1 MDTNFDGGYEHSQ
14 CRRGVQQSAARADLP
29 QILVAIERKNRVA
42 ARLISP
48 RIAAFDDHDHLSS
61 IHCQNKGDDT
71 HDRPDG
77 TTGIY
82 HRWWRGIGAACAQ
95 GFLEAGAEVT
105 ISDANKDTL
114 DAQAAAFTTQGF
126 SVETV
131 TLDVTDREHVE
142 AVFEDFAPRGGVDIL
157 VTSAAIVKV
166 APILEFPI
174 EDWERIL
181 ATNLTGVFHCCQ
193 CAGRQMIKGGFGRI
207 INISSVNGQ
216 VANSGRGAYSCSKGG
231 VDSLTRLLAA
241 ELGKYGVT
249 ANAVAPTPVD
259 TPMILQVHGPQD
271 RQLWYDQLPI
281 KRYAKPQEVADSV
294 AFLASDS
301 AAFINGHILNIDGG
315 FMASGIL
322 LDQ

>member
-1 MDTNFDGGYEHSQ
+1 MTDLTGRRAFITGG
-14 CRRGVQQSAARADLP
+14 G
-29 QILVAIERKNRVA
+29 
-42 ARLISP
+42 
-48 RIAAFDDHDHLSS
+48 
-61 IHCQNKGDDT
+61 G
-71 HDRPDG
+71 
-77 TTGIY
+77 
-82 HRWWRGIGAACAQ
+82 GIGAACAQ
-95 GFLEAGAEVT
+95 GLLEAGAEVT
-105 ISDANKDTL
+105 ISDLSKNALEVQETTF
-114 DAQAAAFTTQGF
+114 AALGF
-126 SVETV
+126 NVETV
-131 TLDVTDREHVE
+131 TLDVTNRQHVE
-142 AVFEDFAPRGGVDIL
+142 AAFEDLAQRGGVDIL

-193 CAGRQMIKGGFGRI
+193 CAGRQMVKRGFGRI

-241 ELGKYGVT
+241 ELGKNGVT

-259 TPMILQVHGPQD
+259 TAMILQAHGPQD

-281 KRYAKPQEVADSV
+281 QRYAKPQEVAASV

-322 LDQ
+322 LDL